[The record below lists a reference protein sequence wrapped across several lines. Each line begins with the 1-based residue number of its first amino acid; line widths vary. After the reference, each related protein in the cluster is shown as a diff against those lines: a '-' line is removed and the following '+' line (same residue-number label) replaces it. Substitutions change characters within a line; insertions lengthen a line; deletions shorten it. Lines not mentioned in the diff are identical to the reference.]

1 MPKSEDSQ
9 VSEPISTDD
18 LEAGNRWIDDYIPYQ
33 LYKVTSQLNI
43 RLHKRL
49 RATGVNLSQWRILS
63 VLRAY
68 GRLNLSQIIEHTLM
82 EQPTVSR
89 VVVQLESDG
98 LVTRHGSA
106 ADSRIVEVVITRKGA
121 ETFNEIIPT
130 AFRHQRIAFDSLQ
143 PAELEMLSAILRKI
157 EKNISQDF

>member
-1 MPKSEDSQ
+1 MQETENTAASQ
-9 VSEPISTDD
+9 ALSVDD
-18 LEAGNRWIDDYIPYQ
+18 LENGNGWIDEYIPYQ
-33 LYKVTSQLNI
+33 LYKVTSLLNV

-89 VVVQLESDG
+89 VVVQLESDE
-98 LVTRHGSA
+98 LVSRHNNA
-106 ADSRIVEVVITRKGA
+106 EDSRIVEVVITKKGA

-130 AFRHQRIAFDSLQ
+130 AFRHQRIAFDSLE
-143 PAELEMLSAILRKI
+143 PTELEMLSEILRKI
-157 EKNISQDF
+157 ERNITQDF

>member
-1 MPKSEDSQ
+1 ML
-9 VSEPISTDD
+9 TADD
-18 LEAGNRWIDDYIPYQ
+18 LETGNGWIDEYIPYR
-33 LYKVTSQLNI
+33 LYKVTSLLNM

-89 VVVQLESDG
+89 VVVQLEADDMVS
-98 LVTRHGSA
+98 RHSSVE
-106 ADSRIVEVVITRKGA
+106 DSRIVEVVITNKGA

-130 AFRHQRIAFDSLQ
+130 AFRHQRIAFENLN
-143 PAELEMLSAILRKI
+143 PGELETLDAVLRKI
-157 EKNISQDF
+157 ERNITQDF